1 MTFSRPD
8 GILGCFPTE
17 CSLVPSLDDERD
29 LQRLLPSADGY
40 CYEFGSRGPCNQGFT
55 FTYDLFKLKTLCI
68 GVRNGWLFL
77 SDLES
82 NYVYFVDEDQDD
94 NELVDAAAVLNHN
107 HQQMEEE
114 DEGVYRVTMV
124 LKNKKQL
131 ASIINSD
138 VVTQMQP
145 SQLYRRD
152 TETDEEHPEILLYAD
167 ETATHLPPNHQQR
180 RQIPPDPLLN
190 PCRPGARIGYNFKC
204 ANPILYEQILYMEI
218 LTTKM

>member
-1 MTFSRPD
+1 
-8 GILGCFPTE
+8 
-17 CSLVPSLDDERD
+17 
-29 LQRLLPSADGY
+29 
-40 CYEFGSRGPCNQGFT
+40 
-55 FTYDLFKLKTLCI
+55 
-68 GVRNGWLFL
+68 
-77 SDLES
+77 
-82 NYVYFVDEDQDD
+82 VDEDQDD

-190 PCRPGARIGYNFKC
+190 PCRPGSRIGYNFKC
-204 ANPILYEQILYMEI
+204 ANPILYEQILYGNI
-218 LTTKM
+218 NHQNVIIFIVYLHI

>member
-1 MTFSRPD
+1 LTFSRPD

-55 FTYDLFKLKTLCI
+55 FTFDLFKLKTLCI

-82 NYVYFVDEDQDD
+82 NYVYFVKDQDD
-94 NELVDAAAVLNHN
+94 NELVDAGAVINPH
-107 HQQMEEE
+107 HQMEEE
-114 DEGVYRVTMV
+114 ENKGVYRVTMV

-138 VVTQMQP
+138 VVTQLQP
-145 SQLYRRD
+145 SVLYGRD
-152 TETDEEHPEILLYAD
+152 NSDEEDPEVLLYAD
-167 ETATHLPPNHQQR
+167 ETATQLPGVHQQR

-204 ANPILYEQILYMEI
+204 ANPIL
-218 LTTKM
+218 